1 MLLLSPRSFVTPAPG
16 FGAFIFASRRNGLL
30 LAAAVIVAVIKMMV
44 FKHFPVY
51 RFYVRY
57 RFLYGNGPA
66 EQELQPLAHRIF

>member
-1 MLLLSPRSFVTPAPG
+1 M
-16 FGAFIFASRRNGLL
+16 
-30 LAAAVIVAVIKMMV
+30 IKMMV